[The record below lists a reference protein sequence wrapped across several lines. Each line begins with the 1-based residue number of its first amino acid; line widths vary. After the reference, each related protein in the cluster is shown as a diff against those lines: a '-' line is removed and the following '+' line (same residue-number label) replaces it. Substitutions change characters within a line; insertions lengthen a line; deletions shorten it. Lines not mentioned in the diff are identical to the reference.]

1 MPDGVKDVK
10 DGDARRQGPRHVQ
23 AVEHAVDV
31 LEYMAML
38 GSGTRVSEISRHTGL
53 SKATVHHLLGTL
65 AKRGLV
71 IHDAQ
76 TALYRLGWS
85 LYELGS
91 AVVRDI
97 DVSRIARPF
106 LDHLAART
114 AESTLL
120 GILDDD
126 SVLYLD
132 RGTPPTAF
140 PMVAAAGRRGPL
152 HATASGKLLLAF
164 ADRSLIDLELAKP
177 LQKFTN
183 TTVTDPKVL
192 RRQLAQV
199 RAMGYATC
207 WQESEVGLCSVA
219 VPLRDYTG
227 DVVASLA
234 LVGPAGRLAPRN
246 VQTHLVALREVA
258 TDIATRLGA
267 RSIDVSA
274 R

>member
-1 MPDGVKDVK
+1 MPAAVN
-10 DGDARRQGPRHVQ
+10 DGDVRRHGPRHVQ

-38 GSGTRVSEISRHTGL
+38 GSGTGVTDISRHTGL
-53 SKATVHHLLGTL
+53 SKAAVHHLLGTL

-71 IHDAQ
+71 VHDAQ

-106 LDHLAART
+106 LDRLAART

-164 ADRSLIDLELAKP
+164 ADRTVIDREIAKP
-177 LQKFTN
+177 LQRFTK

-207 WQESEVGLCSVA
+207 WQESELGLCSVA

-227 DVVASLA
+227 GVVASLA
-234 LVGPAGRLAPRN
+234 LVGPVGRLVPRN
-246 VQTHLVALREVA
+246 VSTHLVALREVA
-258 TDIATRLGA
+258 MEIATRLGA
-267 RSIDVSA
+267 RSVDA
-274 R
+274 ALR